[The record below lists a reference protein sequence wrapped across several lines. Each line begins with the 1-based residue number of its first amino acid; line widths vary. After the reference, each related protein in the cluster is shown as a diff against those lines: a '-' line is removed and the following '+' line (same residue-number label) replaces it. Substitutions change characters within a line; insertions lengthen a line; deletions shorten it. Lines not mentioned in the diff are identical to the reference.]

1 MRQPLRDCLIVAL
14 GFILLFAAVSAAQ
27 IKRIPFGVTG
37 RMPQSGDR
45 GASSSLF
52 RALDRAEATETA
64 REGEAVEEPEREGD
78 VVAITGEV
86 LRPGEYLLQPGM
98 RIKHLILQA
107 DGLLKDIEDVQG
119 QLMRTSQEGDLQVLF
134 FNLSEVL
141 KGTTNDNLFLQ
152 QNDQV
157 VIYVARTELP
167 AVVTTPASADQELSS
182 VERLMAGR
190 MPEKDVPLRQ
200 FGYDLFVTA
209 SIPRSVG
216 QQVVEQPKQQ
226 QVKMAPEA
234 MRGAESLAESLAE
247 RQASEFL
254 VEQRFRSFVGD
265 LHFAPPTTDVPVGP
279 DYVVGPGD
287 SLNIVLWG
295 GIEAS
300 YQVDVNR
307 NGAIVLP
314 RLGAVQVWGMN
325 LEQLEPFLL
334 RRFKQ
339 FYPDFQMAVTLGRLR
354 TIRVFVVG
362 EVKQPGAYTVSA
374 LSTMINALFVAGGPT
389 KNGSLRQVRLL
400 RQGKVVQVMDLYNF
414 LLQGDK
420 SQDNVLQ
427 SGDTIFVPV
436 IGPVAGVAGNVRR
449 AAIYEIQPDVTLDKL
464 LTLAGGVT
472 PQGYLQR
479 VHVERYEANRRKIV
493 VDLDLSGPID
503 GTSSRWQTP
512 ILDGDLVRI
521 FPVVA
526 TLENVVQLEGHVV
539 RPGRYELKPGMR
551 LRDLLSNYDA
561 VLPEPYM
568 GYAEIIRQLKP
579 DLRRVVVP
587 FSLSALLA
595 GEASSNLL
603 LQPRDVVR
611 VFARDEFVD
620 PHLVRISGL
629 VHRPGIYPLTR
640 GMRIRDLVQRAGNIH
655 KFAYLDS
662 AELSRQV
669 LEAGEESARRV
680 EVNLRQALAGNPVHN
695 LVLQDFDHLLV
706 RQIPGV
712 ELERSADADTAASR
726 ATFFPLQE
734 NDERALSMMKRA
746 GIVRER
752 IVRLSGEVRFPGAYP
767 IRKGERLSSVLQRA
781 GGFNVAAYLRGAVFT
796 RLSVQAAQ
804 QKRLDELLREEE
816 ETLLAESAA
825 EVAGALTS
833 EEVLSRRQELVTRR
847 QLLERLAAVKPEGRL
862 VIRLQPLD
870 GFVGT
875 EQDIELE
882 GGDALHIPQTPEYV
896 NILGEVYNR
905 TSLIHEPDKDIGYY
919 LERVGG
925 IKPNANDKEIY
936 IVLVDGTVV
945 SNSQDRIIVT
955 QVNGKTAYLSDF
967 FDVQPQPGDTIIV
980 PRRIRSSAA
989 LRTTRDIVQI
999 IFQSISTI
1007 AVLAAVL

>member
-1 MRQPLRDCLIVAL
+1 MRQPLRGYLIVVL
-14 GFILLFAAVSAAQ
+14 GFILLFVAISEAQ
-27 IKRIPFGVTG
+27 IKQLPFGVGG
-37 RMPQSGDR
+37 RIQQSDDR

-52 RALDRAEATETA
+52 RSLDRSEAAEAA
-64 REGEAVEEPEREGD
+64 EAAEAPKAPEREGD
-78 VVAITGEV
+78 WVAITGEV
-86 LRPGEYLLQPGM
+86 LRPGEYPLQPGM
-98 RIKHLILQA
+98 RIKHLIRQA
-107 DGLLKDIEDVQG
+107 GGLLKDIEDVQG

-134 FNLSEVL
+134 FDLSEAL
-141 KGTTNDNLFLQ
+141 KGTTVDNLFLQ

-157 VIYVARTELP
+157 VIYVAKLELP
-167 AVVTTPASADQELSS
+167 GAATPLAITDQELSP
-182 VERLMAGR
+182 VERLMTGR
-190 MPEKDVPLRQ
+190 MPEMDVPLRQ
-200 FGYDLFVTA
+200 FGYDLFVTVP
-209 SIPRSVG
+209 IPESVG

-226 QVKMAPEA
+226 RATSFPDT
-234 MRGAESLAESLAE
+234 MRGAEALVE
-247 RQASEFL
+247 REASESFE
-254 VEQRFRSFVGD
+254 EQRFRRPVGD
-265 LHFAPPTTDVPVGP
+265 LHFAPSTTDVPVGP

-295 GIEAS
+295 GVEAS
-300 YQVDVNR
+300 YQVEVNR

-314 RLGAVQVWGMN
+314 RLGSIQVWGMN
-325 LEQLEPFLL
+325 LGQLEPFLL
-334 RRFKQ
+334 RRFEQ
-339 FYPDFQMAVTLGRLR
+339 FYPDFQMAVSLGRLR

-362 EVKQPGAYTVSA
+362 EVTQPGAYTVSA

-400 RQGKVVQVMDLYNF
+400 RQGKVVQEMDLYNF

-420 SQDNVLQ
+420 SQDKVLQ

-449 AAIYEIQPDVTLDKL
+449 AAIYEIQPKVTLGKL

-479 VHVERYEANRRKIV
+479 VHVERYQANRRKIV
-493 VDLDLSGPID
+493 VDLDLSGPSD
-503 GTSSRWQTP
+503 RASSLWRTR

-539 RPGRYELKPGMR
+539 RPGRYELKHSMR
-551 LRDLLSNYDA
+551 LRDLLPTYDA

-568 GYAEIIRQLKP
+568 DYAEIVRQVKP
-579 DLRRVVVP
+579 DLRRVLVP

-595 GEASSNLL
+595 GDASNNLL

-611 VFARDEFVD
+611 VFAHDEFVD

-629 VHRPGIYPLTR
+629 VHRPGIYPLTN
-640 GMRIRDLVQRAGNIH
+640 GMRIRDLVQRAGNVH

-669 LEAGEESARRV
+669 PEAGEESARRV
-680 EVNLRQALAGNPVHN
+680 EVNLRQALAGSSAHN
-695 LVLQDFDHLLV
+695 LSLRDFDHLLV

-712 ELERSADADTAASR
+712 ELERLVETDTTASR

-734 NDERALSMMKRA
+734 DDERALSMMKRA

-752 IVRLSGEVRFPGAYP
+752 IVRVRGEVRFPGDYP

-781 GGFNVAAYLRGAVFT
+781 GGFNAAAYLRGALFT
-796 RLSVQAAQ
+796 RLSVREAQ

-816 ETLLAESAA
+816 QTLLAESAT
-825 EVAGALTS
+825 EVAGALSS
-833 EEVLSRRQELVTRR
+833 EEVLARRQELATRR
-847 QLLERLAAVKPEGRL
+847 QLLERLATVKPEGRL
-862 VIRLQPLD
+862 VLRLQPLD
-870 GFVGT
+870 VFAGT
-875 EQDIELE
+875 GQDIELE
-882 GGDALHIPQTPEYV
+882 AGDALHIPQTPEFV
-896 NILGEVYNR
+896 NVLGEVYNR
-905 TSLIHEPDKDIGYY
+905 TSLIYEPDKDVGYY

-925 IKPNANDKEIY
+925 IKPNANEKEMY
-936 IVLVDGTVV
+936 IVLADGTVM
-945 SNSQDRIIVT
+945 SNSQDQIIVT

-967 FDVQPQPGDTIIV
+967 FDVRPQPGDTIVV